1 MTRVTNGRRRCCRS
15 RRPTFRAQLRR
26 VALVGAL
33 PVLLTTLSCGGDGGT
48 LAPTPPEVP
57 RPPEPTR
64 ADLTVDPT
72 SVREDAG
79 ATTLTVTAT
88 LVGEGTRTTATAIAL
103 TVDEGTA
110 TAADYTATQA
120 NLMIAAGRTSG
131 TATLTLTPVSDAV
144 LEGAETV
151 TVNGTAA
158 GLTVRGVEVTIND
171 PRPPEP
177 TRADLTVDPTSVRED
192 AGATTLTVTATL
204 VGEGTRT
211 TATAIALTVDEGTA
225 TAADYTAT
233 QANLMIAA
241 GRTSGTAT
249 LTLTPVSDAVLE
261 GAETVTVNGTAAGL
275 TVRGVEVTINDPPV
289 VVFFSMDR
297 LEVPEGESRDVT
309 VHYQVAD
316 LPTTLDLGISFLAGS
331 ASEADFETS
340 AESVRIPAG
349 RLMSGQVEVSLTAR
363 TDPTVTEGAE
373 TVIVRFIPPSGIE
386 ASLVLLGQE
395 LEVVILDRGRPC
407 PGVTVWGDPPEWRNS
422 VARTTLFMEWEN
434 GSGGGF
440 DWAGPYYDD
449 EEDPDDRS
457 RSPLLEVNIAEWR
470 VDLIEEVIRHTLEI
484 EWPVFLPANLVFRSD
499 TGTCELPA
507 LVCRVTG
514 CTVNS

>member
-1 MTRVTNGRRRCCRS
+1 MTRVKNGRRRCCRG

-26 VALVGAL
+26 VALVSAL
-33 PVLLTTLSCGGDGGT
+33 PVLLTTLSCGGDGST
-48 LAPTPPEVP
+48 PSAPSGPAPAPPVVP

-103 TVDEGTA
+103 TVDDGTA
-110 TAADYTATQA
+110 TAAEHTATQA

-158 GLTVRGVEVTIND
+158 GLTV
-171 PRPPEP
+171 
-177 TRADLTVDPTSVRED
+177 
-192 AGATTLTVTATL
+192 
-204 VGEGTRT
+204 
-211 TATAIALTVDEGTA
+211 
-225 TAADYTAT
+225 
-233 QANLMIAA
+233 Q
-241 GRTSGTAT
+241 
-249 LTLTPVSDAVLE
+249 
-261 GAETVTVNGTAAGL
+261 
-275 TVRGVEVTINDPPV
+275 GVEVTINDPPV

-297 LEVPEGESRDVT
+297 LEVPEGKSRDVI

-316 LPTTLDLGISFLAGS
+316 LATPLNLGISFLAGS

-349 RLMSGQVEVSLTAR
+349 RLMSGQVEVSLAAR
-363 TDPTVTEGAE
+363 TDRTVTEGAE
-373 TVIVRFIPPSGIE
+373 TLTVRFIPPAGIE
-386 ASLVLLGQE
+386 GSLVALGQD

-422 VARTTLFMEWEN
+422 VTRATLFIEWEN
-434 GSGGGF
+434 GSNVGF

-449 EEDPDDRS
+449 EEDPENRS
-457 RSPLLEVNIAEWR
+457 GSPLLEVNIAEWR
-470 VDLIEEVIRHTLEI
+470 VETMNGVTRHTLEV
-484 EWPVFLPANLVFRSD
+484 EWPPFLQAGLIFRSEKGACGLP
-499 TGTCELPA
+499 TLTCATSGCELGP
-507 LVCRVTG
+507 
-514 CTVNS
+514 